1 MAQKKS
7 FKSALNNPAM
17 QFITVPEEE
26 TVELEKIE
34 SIEEK
39 IESPQVKKEPQ
50 RKTAPKTAAKKTKQ
64 EAEKERQNV
73 TQKVEIKTAKAP
85 EGYKINPMYV
95 EVKSKRVQLVLQPSL
110 FEKVKAL
117 AEKNGDSV
125 NNTVHAILEQAT
137 ADE

>member
-1 MAQKKS
+1 MAKKS

-17 QFITVPEEE
+17 QFISVAEEVPPVQ
-26 TVELEKIE
+26 VEQ
-34 SIEEK
+34 
-39 IESPQVKKEPQ
+39 PKKEIEKKQTAATPASQ
-50 RKTAPKTAAKKTKQ
+50 KSPKKTASKPAQTVAPKMAQEKAAS
-64 EAEKERQNV
+64 
-73 TQKVEIKTAKAP
+73 KAP
-85 EGYKINPMYV
+85 EGYKVNPMYV

-137 ADE
+137 AEE